1 MLTAGV
7 HRDTADPEG
16 AELPLP
22 LEVQLLT
29 EPGDLCKLSLGIKRD
44 SMTSGIVTMSFSRPQ
59 ETMRIM
65 PTQRHTSPR
74 AWHTVS

>member
-7 HRDTADPEG
+7 HRDTAGLRG

-29 EPGDLCKLSLGIKRD
+29 ESGDLCKLWLGIKQV
-44 SMTSGIVTMSFSRPQ
+44 SMTSEWYCCYVF
-59 ETMRIM
+59 
-65 PTQRHTSPR
+65 
-74 AWHTVS
+74 